1 MRQRHRQRSWT
12 FFAFMGLLLTVCL
25 VSCGH
30 TNKQRVLKAQRHAM
44 VDYETIT
51 ISKEM
56 PAWVNEFYLRQA
68 QNKLEDKNF
77 WWRKSDANTQE
88 FVIDSGA
95 RVEQE
100 VACPVVRAQ
109 AREVIA
115 EKLTQRLMSKVK
127 GKTYDTVV
135 MGKGFGLMMNE
146 LKGLLDQKAI
156 AGQFEEGRSFPAT
169 AKLKGQEVYHCAL
182 LIRVS
187 TASLNLIVEQIKQ
200 MIKEDFFHLPNLES
214 ELEELGLP

>member
-1 MRQRHRQRSWT
+1 MRQRHRQRCWT
-12 FFAFMGLLLTVCL
+12 FFALMGLLLTVCL

-30 TNKQRVLKAQRHAM
+30 TNKQRVLKAQRQAL

-51 ISKEM
+51 VSKEI
-56 PAWVNEFYLRQA
+56 PDWVNEFYLRQA

-77 WWRKSDANTQE
+77 WWRKGDGDTQE
-88 FVIDSGA
+88 FVLDSGA

-115 EKLTQRLMSKVK
+115 EKLTQRLLNKVK
-127 GKTYDTVV
+127 GKAYDTVV
-135 MGKGFGLMMNE
+135 SGKGLGLMLNE
-146 LKGLLDQKAI
+146 LKGLLDQQAI
-156 AGQFEEGRSFPAT
+156 AGQFEEGRGFPAT

-182 LIRVS
+182 LIRVP
-187 TASLNLIVEQIKQ
+187 TTSLNQIVQQIKRL
-200 MIKEDFFHLPNLES
+200 IKEDFFHLPNLDS
-214 ELEELGLP
+214 ELETLGVT